1 MKRFLSVIALAV
13 LLFACEDPEPDGPKP
28 TPTPTPTPPTP
39 TTVAVSSVS
48 LSKTSVTLT
57 EGDKETLT
65 ATVLPDNATDKTV
78 EWSTSNSSVAT
89 VSSGTVTAIKAGTTT
104 ITVKTKDGGK
114 TATCA
119 VTVNAKVIPVS
130 DVTLN
135 KTELTLTEGESE
147 TLTATVKPDN
157 ATDKTLSW
165 SSSDAT
171 VASVDDNGKVT
182 ALKAGTA
189 TITVKTKDGGKTAAC
204 AVSVKTKVIAV
215 TGVTLNKTE
224 LTLTEGNSETLSAT
238 VKPDNATDKT
248 VSWTSSDATVA
259 SVDDNGKVTA
269 LKAGTATIT
278 VKTKDG
284 EKTATCKVTV
294 VPSSLSGGHEG
305 TGQEIWQ

>member
-1 MKRFLSVIALAV
+1 MKRFLSLLALAV
-13 LLFACEDPEPDGPKP
+13 MLFACEVPEPDGPKP

-48 LSKTSVTLT
+48 LSKTSITLT

-65 ATVLPDNATDKTV
+65 ATVLPNNATDKTV
-78 EWSTSNSSVAT
+78 EWSSSNTSVAS
-89 VSSGTVTAIKAGTTT
+89 VSNGTVTAIKAGTTT

-135 KTELTLTEGESE
+135 KTELTLTEG
-147 TLTATVKPDN
+147 
-157 ATDKTLSW
+157 
-165 SSSDAT
+165 
-171 VASVDDNGKVT
+171 
-182 ALKAGTA
+182 
-189 TITVKTKDGGKTAAC
+189 
-204 AVSVKTKVIAV
+204 
-215 TGVTLNKTE
+215 
-224 LTLTEGNSETLSAT
+224 NSETLSAT
-238 VKPDNATDKT
+238 VKPDDATDKT
-248 VSWTSSDATVA
+248 VSWTSSDAIVA

-269 LKAGTATIT
+269 VKAGTATIT

-284 EKTATCKVTV
+284 EKTATCKITV

-305 TGQEIWQ
+305 TGQEIWK

>member
-1 MKRFLSVIALAV
+1 MKRFLSLLALAV
-13 LLFACEDPEPDGPKP
+13 MLFACEVPEPDGPKP

-48 LSKTSVTLT
+48 LSKTSITLT

-65 ATVLPDNATDKTV
+65 ATVLPNNATDKTV
-78 EWSTSNSSVAT
+78 EWSSSNTSVAS
-89 VSSGTVTAIKAGTTT
+89 VSNGTVTAIKAGTTT

-189 TITVKTKDGGKTAAC
+189 TITVKTKDG
-204 AVSVKTKVIAV
+204 
-215 TGVTLNKTE
+215 
-224 LTLTEGNSETLSAT
+224 
-238 VKPDNATDKT
+238 
-248 VSWTSSDATVA
+248 
-259 SVDDNGKVTA
+259 
-269 LKAGTATIT
+269 
-278 VKTKDG
+278 

>member
-1 MKRFLSVIALAV
+1 MKRFLSLLALAV
-13 LLFACEDPEPDGPKP
+13 MLFACEVPEPDGPKP

-48 LSKTSVTLT
+48 LSKTSITLT

-65 ATVLPDNATDKTV
+65 ATVLPNNATDKTV
-78 EWSTSNSSVAT
+78 EWSSSNTSVAS
-89 VSSGTVTAIKAGTTT
+89 VSNGTVTAIKAGTTT

-135 KTELTLTEGESE
+135 KTELTLTEG
-147 TLTATVKPDN
+147 
-157 ATDKTLSW
+157 
-165 SSSDAT
+165 
-171 VASVDDNGKVT
+171 
-182 ALKAGTA
+182 
-189 TITVKTKDGGKTAAC
+189 
-204 AVSVKTKVIAV
+204 
-215 TGVTLNKTE
+215 
-224 LTLTEGNSETLSAT
+224 NSETLSAT
-238 VKPDNATDKT
+238 VKPDDATDKT

-269 LKAGTATIT
+269 VKAGTATIT

-284 EKTATCKVTV
+284 EKTATCKITV

-305 TGQEIWQ
+305 TGQEIWK

>member
-89 VSSGTVTAIKAGTTT
+89 VSSGTVTAIKAGTAT

-119 VTVNAKVIPVS
+119 VTVNAKVIPVTS
-130 DVTLN
+130 VSLN
-135 KTELTLTEGESE
+135 KTELTMTEGDSE
-147 TLTATVKPDN
+147 TLTATVQPDN
-157 ATDKTLSW
+157 ATDKTL
-165 SSSDAT
+165 
-171 VASVDDNGKVT
+171 
-182 ALKAGTA
+182 
-189 TITVKTKDGGKTAAC
+189 
-204 AVSVKTKVIAV
+204 
-215 TGVTLNKTE
+215 
-224 LTLTEGNSETLSAT
+224 
-238 VKPDNATDKT
+238 
-248 VSWTSSDATVA
+248 SWTSSDATVA
-259 SVDDNGKVTA
+259 SVDDNGRVTA
-269 LKAGTATIT
+269 IKAGTATVT

-284 EKTATCKVTV
+284 EKTATCKITV

-305 TGQEIWQ
+305 TGHEIWQ

>member
-1 MKRFLSVIALAV
+1 MKRFLSLLALAV
-13 LLFACEDPEPDGPKP
+13 MLFACEVPEPDGPKP

-48 LSKTSVTLT
+48 LSKTSITLT

-65 ATVLPDNATDKTV
+65 ATVLPNNATDKTV
-78 EWSTSNSSVAT
+78 EWSSSYTSVAS
-89 VSSGTVTAIKAGTTT
+89 VSNGTVTAIKAGTTT

-182 ALKAGTA
+182 A
-189 TITVKTKDGGKTAAC
+189 I
-204 AVSVKTKVIAV
+204 
-215 TGVTLNKTE
+215 
-224 LTLTEGNSETLSAT
+224 
-238 VKPDNATDKT
+238 
-248 VSWTSSDATVA
+248 
-259 SVDDNGKVTA
+259 
-269 LKAGTATIT
+269 KAGTATIT

>member
-1 MKRFLSVIALAV
+1 MKRFLSLLALAV
-13 LLFACEDPEPDGPKP
+13 MLFACEVPEPDGPKP

-48 LSKTSVTLT
+48 LSKTSITLT

-65 ATVLPDNATDKTV
+65 ATVLPNNATDKTV
-78 EWSTSNSSVAT
+78 EWSSSNTSVAS
-89 VSSGTVTAIKAGTTT
+89 VSNGTVTAIKAGTTT

-119 VTVNAKVIPVS
+119 VTVNAKMIPVS
-130 DVTLN
+130 D
-135 KTELTLTEGESE
+135 
-147 TLTATVKPDN
+147 
-157 ATDKTLSW
+157 
-165 SSSDAT
+165 
-171 VASVDDNGKVT
+171 
-182 ALKAGTA
+182 
-189 TITVKTKDGGKTAAC
+189 
-204 AVSVKTKVIAV
+204 
-215 TGVTLNKTE
+215 VTLNKTE

-269 LKAGTATIT
+269 VKAGTATIT

-284 EKTATCKVTV
+284 EKTATCKITV

-305 TGQEIWQ
+305 TGQEIWK

>member
-1 MKRFLSVIALAV
+1 MKRFLSLLALAV
-13 LLFACEDPEPDGPKP
+13 MLFACEVPEPDGPKP

-48 LSKTSVTLT
+48 LSKTSITLT

-65 ATVLPDNATDKTV
+65 ATVLPNNATDKTV
-78 EWSTSNSSVAT
+78 EWSSSNTSVAS
-89 VSSGTVTAIKAGTTT
+89 VSNGTVTAIKAGTT
-104 ITVKTKDGGK
+104 
-114 TATCA
+114 
-119 VTVNAKVIPVS
+119 
-130 DVTLN
+130 
-135 KTELTLTEGESE
+135 
-147 TLTATVKPDN
+147 
-157 ATDKTLSW
+157 
-165 SSSDAT
+165 
-171 VASVDDNGKVT
+171 
-182 ALKAGTA
+182 

-238 VKPDNATDKT
+238 VKPDDATDKT

-269 LKAGTATIT
+269 VKAGTATIT

-284 EKTATCKVTV
+284 EKTATCKITV

-305 TGQEIWQ
+305 TGQEIWK

>member
-1 MKRFLSVIALAV
+1 MKRFFSVIALAV
-13 LLFACEDPEPDGPKP
+13 LLFACEVPEPDGPK
-28 TPTPTPTPPTP
+28 PTPTPPTP

-48 LSKTSVTLT
+48 LSKTSITLT

-65 ATVLPDNATDKTV
+65 ATVLPNNATDKTV
-78 EWSTSNSSVAT
+78 EWSSSNTSVAS
-89 VSSGTVTAIKAGTTT
+89 VSNGTVTAIKVGTAT

-135 KTELTLTEGESE
+135 KAELTLTEGESE

-171 VASVDDNGKVT
+171 VASVDDNGKIT

-269 LKAGTATIT
+269 IKAGTATIT

>member
-13 LLFACEDPEPDGPKP
+13 LLFACEVPEPDGPKP

-48 LSKTSVTLT
+48 LSKTSITLT

-65 ATVLPDNATDKTV
+65 ATVLPNNATDKTV
-78 EWSTSNSSVAT
+78 EWSSSNTSVAS
-89 VSSGTVTAIKAGTTT
+89 VSNGTVTAIKAGTTT

-189 TITVKTKDGGKTAAC
+189 TITVKTKDGGKTA
-204 AVSVKTKVIAV
+204 
-215 TGVTLNKTE
+215 
-224 LTLTEGNSETLSAT
+224 
-238 VKPDNATDKT
+238 
-248 VSWTSSDATVA
+248 
-259 SVDDNGKVTA
+259 
-269 LKAGTATIT
+269 
-278 VKTKDG
+278 
-284 EKTATCKVTV
+284 TCKITV
-294 VPSSLSGGHEG
+294 VPSSLPGGHEG
-305 TGQEIWQ
+305 TGQEVWK